1 MDVKPALIGQ
11 YRAGLAM
18 VRQCVEVCPD
28 EVWSAATE
36 HPRTFWRIAY
46 HALFYTHFY
55 CMPDHETFTPWAKH
69 VPHGV
74 ILWDDD
80 EDGVPPAETTYSQA
94 DLLEYVDFIS
104 ANIGDWVAALD
115 LESQQSGFPWY
126 KIPKLDH
133 QLVNL
138 RHLGIHLGQLQERLF
153 AVGID
158 TDWVGR
164 R

>member
-1 MDVKPALIGQ
+1 MELKPALIGQ

-18 VRQCVEVCPD
+18 VRQCIEVCPD
-28 EVWSAATE
+28 DVWAAANE

-55 CMPDHETFTPWAKH
+55 CMPDHESFTPWDRH
-69 VPHGV
+69 VAHGV
-74 ILWDDD
+74 VLWDDD
-80 EDGVPPAETTYSQA
+80 EDGIPPDETTYSQV
-94 DLLEYVDFIS
+94 DLLGYVDFVS
-104 ANIGDWVAALD
+104 ANIGDWVNALD
-115 LESQQSGFPWY
+115 LSSAESGFPWY
-126 KIPKLDH
+126 PIPKLDH